1 MRLKLFLLICIS
13 LAFVSCG
20 ALWHRRA
27 PSSGDR
33 YDYKEDAKHS
43 LLTPHWKYSG
53 YINDGKPRRIVP
65 VMIILGGIAILI
77 VGLIKML

>member
-20 ALWHRRA
+20 ALWYRRSL
-27 PSSGDR
+27 SSGDR

-43 LLTPHWKYSG
+43 FLTPHWNYSG
-53 YINDGKPRRIVP
+53 YVNDGKPRRIVP